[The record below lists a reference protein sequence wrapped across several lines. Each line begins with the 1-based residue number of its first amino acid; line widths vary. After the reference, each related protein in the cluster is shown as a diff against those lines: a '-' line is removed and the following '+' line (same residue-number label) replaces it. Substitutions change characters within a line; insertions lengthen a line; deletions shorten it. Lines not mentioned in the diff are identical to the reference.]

1 MAVRFLH
8 AGAGSVA
15 RAVATG
21 NRKTI
26 RFWRYQAPL
35 MLVALGSACVV
46 GNVGPSRGGSSQGD
60 ITRPELEQVL
70 SETAYEAVEQLRPSW
85 LFYRRTPTL
94 VNANPEPAVYIDQAK
109 LLSLED
115 LRTIPAQD
123 VELIRFLSAR
133 DATTVYGTGHMWGAI
148 VVVSRR
154 PGG

>member
-1 MAVRFLH
+1 MRFLH
-8 AGAGSVA
+8 EGAGSVA
-15 RAVATG
+15 RAVAAG
-21 NRKTI
+21 NGKNI
-26 RFWRYQAPL
+26 RFWWYQAPL

>member
-1 MAVRFLH
+1 MAVQSLQ
-8 AGAGSVA
+8 AGAGSNA
-15 RAVATG
+15 RALASG
-21 NRKTI
+21 NGKTV
-26 RFWRYQAPL
+26 RRWLHRAPL
-35 MLVALGSACVV
+35 ILVALCSACVV

-109 LLSLED
+109 LLSLDD
-115 LRTIPAQD
+115 LRTIPVQD
-123 VELIRFLSAR
+123 VEVIRFLSAR

>member
-1 MAVRFLH
+1 MRFLH
-8 AGAGSVA
+8 EGAGSVA

-21 NRKTI
+21 NRKNV
-26 RFWRYQAPL
+26 RRWWYQAPL

>member
-8 AGAGSVA
+8 AGARSVA
-15 RAVATG
+15 RAVAAG
-21 NRKTI
+21 NGKTI

>member
-1 MAVRFLH
+1 MRFLH

-15 RAVATG
+15 RAVAAG
-21 NRKTI
+21 NGKNI
-26 RFWRYQAPL
+26 RCWRYQAPL
-35 MLVALGSACVV
+35 ILVALGSACVV

>member
-1 MAVRFLH
+1 MQSQQ
-8 AGAGSVA
+8 AGAGSNA
-15 RAVATG
+15 RASAAG
-21 NRKTI
+21 KRKNV
-26 RFWRYQAPL
+26 RCWWYQAPL
-35 MLVALGSACVV
+35 ILAALGSACVV
-46 GNVGPSRGGSSQGD
+46 GNVGPSRSGSSQGD
-60 ITRPELEQVL
+60 ITRPELDQVL

-109 LLSLED
+109 LLSLDD
-115 LRTIPAQD
+115 LRTIPVQD